1 MFSYAIAFLV
11 ALTAAALLIP
21 LIRRWAAARG
31 LLDKPGGRKV
41 HVQPVPRLGGVAIAV
56 GFYLGVA
63 IALLLPSGS
72 LQPPSMDHIP
82 AILVGGAILVATGVA
97 DDLVSLSPLVKLLAQ
112 LLAAVAAAALGLSL
126 HALSLPWGG
135 TLQLGWLSLPLT
147 VVWIVALVN
156 AINLIDGLDGL
167 AAGVVL
173 IALVAFFVIA
183 PNHAAVTLI
192 VGAAAGATLGFL
204 VYNLHPASIIMGDA
218 GSMLLGFLTAAVG
231 IAVASPGSGFVPIY
245 VPIVVL
251 ALPLGDMVWAVLRRS
266 IGGRSVF
273 VADAGHVHHRLL
285 RGGLSQREVV
295 VLLHLVAAVFAAIGV
310 LLGRLA

>member
-21 LIRRWAAARG
+21 PIRLWAAAHD
-31 LLDKPGGRKV
+31 LFDVPGGRKV
-41 HVQPVPRLGGVAIAV
+41 HSQAVPRLGGVAIAV

-63 IALLLPSGS
+63 VAVLLPLGS
-72 LQPPSMDHIP
+72 VPGASAHDVR
-82 AILVGGAILVATGVA
+82 AILVGGAILVAAGVV
-97 DDLVSLSPLVKLLAQ
+97 DDVMGLAPLIKLLAQ
-112 LLAAVAAAALGLSL
+112 LLAAVVAAALGLSL
-126 HALSLPWGG
+126 HVLAFPWG
-135 TLQLGWLSLPLT
+135 TMELGIMSLPLT
-147 VVWIVALVN
+147 VIWIVAVVN

-183 PNHAAVTLI
+183 PNHASVTLV
-192 VGAAAGATLGFL
+192 VGAAAGAALGFL

-218 GSMLLGFLTAAVG
+218 GSMLLGFVTAAVG
-231 IAVASPGSGFVPIY
+231 IAISSPGSGFVPIY
-245 VPIVVL
+245 VPMVVL
-251 ALPLGDMVWAVLRRS
+251 ALPLGDMAWAVLRRS
-266 IGGRSVF
+266 LGGRSIF